1 MYEVRL
7 ATRKDLKKIDSLFS
21 KTKDK
26 LLENKIL
33 QWDEYYPSEKY
44 FEFCISKE
52 EVYILEDNG
61 IVIGTVILNEEPVDE
76 WQKIEWKY
84 QNEKPLVIHGFAIEP
99 AFQDKG
105 YEKALYDFCEEFAIK
120 KDYRV
125 IRLDVFPENA
135 QNVYFW
141 EMRGFEKSGEIFFET
156 RPQKME
162 VYFCYEKFL
171 G

>member
-7 ATRKDLKKIDSLFS
+7 ATKKDLKKIDLLFE
-21 KTKDK
+21 KIDDK

-33 QWDEYYPSEKY
+33 QWDEYYPREKY
-44 FEFCISKE
+44 FEFCVTKE

-61 IVIGTVILNEEPVDE
+61 IIIGTAILNEEIFDE
-76 WQKIEWKY
+76 WQNIKWKY
-84 QNEKPLVIHGFAIEP
+84 PTRKPLVIHSFAIEP
-99 AFQDKG
+99 AFQGKG

-120 KDYRV
+120 KGCET
-125 IRLDVFPENA
+125 IRLDILPENP
-135 QNVYFW
+135 QSIYFW
-141 EMRGFEKSGEIFFET
+141 ELRGFEKSGEIFFET
-156 RPQKME
+156 KPQKME